1 MLKVSVVIPVLNES
15 GNIASLIHKIRDV
28 LSSVQA
34 EFEVILVDGG
44 SCDDT
49 VKIAR
54 DMGVQVVMQSKP
66 GFGQAILDGFT
77 SAKKDFIVAMDA
89 DFSHPPEFI
98 PVMLGYLEEADLI
111 IASRY
116 IKGGG
121 SRAGLARSIVSRS
134 LCFFFR
140 YGLGIPVKDITSGFR
155 ALNREVI
162 STINLKGREFE
173 IQPEII
179 INAYAKGWR
188 IKEVPFC
195 YEPRRA
201 GSSHIGRKVFKL
213 IRGYLK
219 VFWRIYKK
227 RGFIDFADYDE
238 RAYYSRNILQRY
250 WQRRRYKI
258 IMGFLEK
265 NGPIVDLGCGS
276 SKIIQD
282 IPDAVALDL
291 SIEKLRYIRK
301 HNKYLVNAT
310 VGALPF
316 KSGKISCVI
325 CSELIEHT
333 LEEDIFLEINRI
345 LKHEG
350 ILIVGTP
357 DYSRRRWRMIELI
370 YGLVKPGG
378 YKDKHVRQYSRLL
391 LEKALREQGFDILGQ
406 DYICGSELIIK
417 ARKTG

>member
-1 MLKVSVVIPVLNES
+1 MIKVSVVIPVLNES
-15 GNIASLIHKIRDV
+15 GNIVSLIHKIREV
-28 LSSVQA
+28 LSGIPA
-34 EFEVILVDGG
+34 EFEIILVDGG
-44 SCDDT
+44 SRDDT

-54 DMGVQVVMQSKP
+54 DMGVQVVIQSKP
-66 GFGQAILDGFT
+66 GFGQAILEGLT
-77 SAKKDFIVAMDA
+77 NAKKDFIVVMDA

-98 PVMLGYLEEADLI
+98 PVMLEYLKEADLI

-121 SRAGLARSIVSRS
+121 SRAGWVRSIVSRS
-134 LCFFFR
+134 LCFFFG
-140 YGLGIPVKDITSGFR
+140 YGLSIPVKDITSGFR
-155 ALNREVI
+155 AIKREIV
-162 STINLKGREFE
+162 STMNLIGREFE

-195 YEPRRA
+195 YESRKT

-219 VFWRIYKK
+219 VFWSIYKI
-227 RGFIDFADYDE
+227 RDFIDFADYDE
-238 RAYYSRNILQRY
+238 RAYYSRNIFQRY
-250 WQRRRYKI
+250 WQRRRYNV
-258 IMGFLEK
+258 IMGLLEK
-265 NGPIVDLGCGS
+265 NGSIVDLGCGS

-282 IPDAVALDL
+282 MPDAVALDL
-291 SIEKLRYIRK
+291 SMEKLRYIRK

-310 VGALPF
+310 AGALPF

-325 CSELIEHT
+325 CSEVIEHT
-333 LEEDIFLEINRI
+333 LEEDIFPEINRI

-357 DYSRRRWRMIELI
+357 DYSRKRWRIVEFI
-370 YGLVKPGG
+370 YGLVKRGG
-378 YKDKHVRQYSRLL
+378 YKDKHIRQYSRLS
-391 LEKALREQGFDILGQ
+391 LERVLREHGFDILGQ
-406 DYICGSELIIK
+406 NYICGSELIIK
-417 ARKTG
+417 ARKTR